1 VIRRILSTAAARF
14 DATIGSVMLTRGD
27 RLDAT
32 ALGHADRLVALEQ
45 VRSIYDRPEHYT
57 DPSTFFPEPGPIEP
71 RVSRVRSIGGSD
83 PGSVVDLT
91 WPSQFEPF
99 CPEVR
104 DIYLGHELNGTAA
117 ARLFLHAGR
126 ARPTAILVHGYRC
139 GIFALEERLWPVQWL
154 YERGLDVALA
164 VLPFHAVRARR
175 GPPLFPSSDPRIT
188 NEGFRQTSLDL
199 RGLAR
204 FFRDRGAEAVGMM
217 GMSLG
222 GYTTG
227 LMTTIDDSLDFAV
240 PMIPCASIADVA
252 LMVGLLVGTPEEQA
266 LQHAGLEAAHRVVSP
281 LARPTRMSTDR
292 ILVIGAHADR
302 ITPIDHATRMA
313 EHFGAPL
320 ETFHGGHLLQFGR
333 GDAFR
338 AIGRMLERIGILT
351 PRTAMAA

>member
-1 VIRRILSTAAARF
+1 M
-14 DATIGSVMLTRGD
+14 TIGSVMLTKVEGM
-27 RLDAT
+27 DA
-32 ALGHADRLVALEQ
+32 AAMSHADRLIALEQ
-45 VRSIYDRPEHYT
+45 VQRIYDRPEHYS
-57 DPSTFFPEPGPIEP
+57 DPSAFFPGPASIEP
-71 RVSRVRSIGGSD
+71 RVSRVRAIGGTD

-91 WPSQFEPF
+91 WPSAFETF
-99 CPEVR
+99 CPDVS
-104 DIYLGHELNGTAA
+104 DLYLGHELNGTAA
-117 ARLFLHAGR
+117 ARLFLHGGR
-126 ARPTAILVHGYRC
+126 ARPTVILVHGYRC

-188 NEGFRQTSLDL
+188 NEGFRQAAFDL
-199 RGLAR
+199 RSLAQ

-240 PMIPCASIADVA
+240 PMIPCSSIADVA
-252 LMVGLLVGTPEEQA
+252 RAVGLLVGTPEEQA

-281 LARPTRMSTDR
+281 ISRPTRMSADR
-292 ILVIGAHADR
+292 LLVIGAHADR
-302 ITPIDHATRMA
+302 ITPISHAQRMA
-313 EHFGAPL
+313 EHYGAPL

-338 AIGRMLERIGILT
+338 AIGRMLERLGIISA
-351 PRTAMAA
+351 RAALAA